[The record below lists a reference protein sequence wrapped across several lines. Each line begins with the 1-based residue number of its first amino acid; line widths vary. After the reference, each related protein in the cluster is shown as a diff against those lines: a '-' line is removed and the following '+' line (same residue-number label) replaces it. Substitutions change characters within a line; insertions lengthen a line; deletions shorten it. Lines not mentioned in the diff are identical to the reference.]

1 MGGCYH
7 STNYA
12 STLGVYDIRCPIATG
27 VDTCSKLPAT
37 FALFPVLSCRH
48 AHAQLSSLY
57 PLSTFT
63 TSHVRKNTRLFVPAQ
78 LQCSH
83 SGAWEPGNEAN
94 TRLFMPAQ
102 LQCSRSGAWEP
113 GNEANTRLF
122 MPAQLQCS
130 RSWVWEPENEANI
143 YLSCANEISDP
154 RSSLSRTSV
163 KSVADSWVDPI
174 RGTPI

>member
-27 VDTCSKLPAT
+27 VDTCSKLLAT

-48 AHAQLSSLY
+48 THAQLSSLY

-63 TSHVRKNTRLFVPAQ
+63 TSHVRKNTRLFV
-78 LQCSH
+78 
-83 SGAWEPGNEAN
+83 
-94 TRLFMPAQ
+94 PAQ

-130 RSWVWEPENEANI
+130 RSWAWEPENEANI
-143 YLSCANEISDP
+143 YLSCASEISDP

-163 KSVADSWVDPI
+163 KSVADSCVDPI
-174 RGTPI
+174 RGTPT